1 MRTPTRS
8 KENAVSW
15 HRPGNPALVT
25 LTLATTL
32 LLSACEA
39 PLDLTGVE
47 QEQDKSIR
55 RTDQIQALASNG
67 QVQVAVGN
75 DGLVLTRSEESRAI
89 GSEGWQRQSL
99 PGAPGL
105 IDVEACAD
113 TSLIALSF
121 EKQLWRSD
129 DHGAHW
135 QAFDIP
141 TQENLLDLTCAPD
154 GRYWAVG
161 SFSTL
166 ISSDDQ
172 GRNWQE
178 NSLNED
184 AMLTGIQFIDD
195 SLAYASGEFGLV
207 ARSTDGGESWEV
219 LPPMLD
225 EFYPQSTLFTDAD
238 SGWSVGL
245 DGTVLHTLD
254 GGESWQLSPTP
265 VAAPLYGLLESAD
278 GLYALGE
285 NATLLKHEGSQW
297 TPVPVPARPVYLRA
311 ALTTAEG
318 LLVAGGNG
326 TLLSLKR

>member
-1 MRTPTRS
+1 M
-8 KENAVSW
+8 
-15 HRPGNPALVT
+15 
-25 LTLATTL
+25 LAG
-32 LLSACEA
+32 CEA

-47 QEQDKSIR
+47 QEQGKSIR
-55 RTDQIQALASNG
+55 RTDQLQALAANDR
-67 QVQVAVGN
+67 VQIAVGN
-75 DGLVLTRSEESRAI
+75 DGLVLTRSKEPRAI
-89 GSEGWQRQSL
+89 GHDHWLRQTL

-113 TSLIALSF
+113 NSLIALSF
-121 EKQLWRSD
+121 DKQLWRSD
-129 DHGAHW
+129 DDGASW
-135 QAFDIP
+135 QAFAIP

-166 ISSDDQ
+166 LSSDDQ

-184 AMLTGIQFIDD
+184 AMLTSIQFIDD
-195 SLAYASGEFGLV
+195 ALAYASGEFGLV
-207 ARSTDGGESWEV
+207 ARSLDGGESWEV

-225 EFYPQSTLFTDAD
+225 EFYPQATLFTDAE

-245 DGTVLHTLD
+245 DGTVLHTTD

-265 VAAPLYGLLESAD
+265 VAAPLYGLLDTHD

-285 NATLLKHEGSQW
+285 NATLLKHEGSRW
-297 TPVPVPARPVYLRA
+297 TPVPVAARPVYLRA
-311 ALTTAEG
+311 ALATAEG